1 MDEKLKESVRKNSMK
16 KKSPSFLRSVG
27 IGFLVVVVVLV
38 FAYGVQ
44 VTDVNFETTRSEDR
58 LTQLRRV
65 LRLLARPDIIEY
77 ETVDTEVE
85 VPFYLPCPENQGISL
100 PEPDTDGPYIVPSAP
115 CGTVDET
122 IIIEGFNFEP
132 TSRGPLDFITAS
144 GVKKNLGTY
153 QADSSGYFKEEVQLP
168 NRQPLAEVQHI
179 RATASVQ
186 VGDPMFTR
194 TAKATWSKIVE
205 TVFIA
210 LLATTIGTIISIPIS
225 FIAARNLMV
234 TSKSS
239 LASAAL
245 SIIGWP
251 LGIWLGILLSG
262 WVRDLAEPITSGYL
276 LPFIGIVI
284 GLLLVFFFIIIS
296 IRLSDYKLN
305 PFLLRITRIISYAG
319 AAFFA
324 IAVFVFLGSLCRSLG
339 SALIQ
344 PLGAFGFLGNFLLQI
359 GETAQILTPLIS
371 AAIAGGA
378 IGSTLSNL
386 GQRISDKSNPGLVKI
401 VNLVVAGLAGA
412 ILFSLLG
419 SLVDWFYQINDLS
432 KTLYWPAGIGA
443 GLGILLAVIIPA
455 TSSLP
460 TGLIIYFITR
470 TILNATRSIEP
481 LVMAIVFVIWVGI
494 GPFAG
499 SLALALHTIA
509 ALAKLYSEQ
518 VESITPGPLEAVT
531 ATGANRLQTIVYA
544 VIPQI
549 VPPYISFTMYRWD
562 INVRMSTIIGFVGG
576 GGIGFLLQQNINL
589 LNYRAASV
597 QMVAIAVVVA
607 IMDYISSQIRERL
620 V

>member
-1 MDEKLKESVRKNSMK
+1 MKNK
-16 KKSPSFLRSVG
+16 KPSFLRSLA
-27 IGFLVVVVVLV
+27 IGLTAVVVIII

-77 ETVDTEVE
+77 ETIDTEVE
-85 VPFYLPCPENQGISL
+85 VPFYLPCPEGQDVSL
-100 PEPDTDGPYIVPSAP
+100 PEPDRDGPYLVPSQP
-115 CGTVDET
+115 CGTAEST
-122 IIIEGFNFEP
+122 ITLEGYNFAP
-132 TSRGPLDFITAS
+132 NTRGPLDFITAS

-153 QADSSGYFKEEVQLP
+153 QSDSSGYFITEVELP
-168 NRQPLAEVQHI
+168 NRQPVAEAQHI
-179 RATASVQ
+179 RATTSIQ
-186 VGDPMFTR
+186 VGNPMFTR
-194 TAKATWSKIVE
+194 TARATWLKIVE

-210 LLATTIGTIISIPIS
+210 LLATTIGTIISIPVS

-251 LGIWLGILLSG
+251 LGIWFGILLSG
-262 WVRDLAEPITSGYL
+262 WVRDLAQPYTNGYL
-276 LPFIGIVI
+276 LPIVGIVVGI
-284 GLLLVFFFIIIS
+284 LLVFFFIALS
-296 IRLSDYKLN
+296 IRLNEMRLS
-305 PFLLRITRIISYAG
+305 PWVLRITRVSSYAG
-319 AAFFA
+319 AAFFG
-324 IAVFVFLGSLCRSLG
+324 IAVFVFLSSLLRSLG
-339 SALIQ
+339 VALVE
-344 PLGAFGFLGNFLLQI
+344 PLGAFGFLGNFILQI
-359 GETAQILTPLIS
+359 GETARMLTPVIA
-371 AAIAGGA
+371 AAIGGGA
-378 IGSTLSNL
+378 IGSTLSSL
-386 GQRISDKSNPGLVKI
+386 GQRISDKSTPGLVKLI
-401 VNLVVAGLAGA
+401 NILTAALAGA
-412 ILFSLLG
+412 ILFALIGALI
-419 SLVDWFYQINDLS
+419 DWFYQIDDLS

-443 GLGILLAVIIPA
+443 AIGIILAVIISSK
-455 TSSLP
+455 SSLP
-460 TGLIIYFITR
+460 TGLVIYFITR

-518 VESITPGPLEAVT
+518 VESISPGPLEAVT

-597 QMVAIAVVVA
+597 QMLAIAVVVA